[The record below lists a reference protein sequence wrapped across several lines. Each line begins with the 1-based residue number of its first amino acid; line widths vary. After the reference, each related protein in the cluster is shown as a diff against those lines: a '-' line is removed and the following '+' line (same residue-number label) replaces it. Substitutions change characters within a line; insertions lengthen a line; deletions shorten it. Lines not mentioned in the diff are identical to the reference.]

1 MELDDLKAA
10 WSQLDERLGRIE
22 TMAAKNYRTGLLDSS
37 RRALGWLGWCQA
49 LQSLLWIG
57 AVAIVA
63 PFWIEHRHV
72 PHLLAAGLVL
82 HAYGVLV
89 SCSSV
94 LQLLLIGRAYWT
106 TPVVLFQRRLTELQR
121 LRVISGLAIG
131 LPWWVMWVPAT
142 IVGAKRLFDIDLY
155 AESPGWINASL
166 AVGAVAIVLSIWVAR
181 RLAARPPRSRW
192 LRRIVDDI
200 AGAGLV
206 RVTRQLDELAAFE
219 RE

>member
-1 MELDDLKAA
+1 MELDDLKVA

-22 TMAAKNYRTGLLDSS
+22 AMTTKEYQTGLLDRS
-37 RRALGWLGWCQA
+37 RRALGRLGWGQA
-49 LQSLLWIG
+49 VQSLLWIG

-63 PFWIEHRHV
+63 PFWIQHRHV

-89 SCSSV
+89 ICSSV
-94 LQLLLIGRAYWT
+94 LQLLLIGLAYWT
-106 TPVVLFQRRLTELQR
+106 APVVSLQRRLTELQR

-131 LPWWVMWVPAT
+131 LPWWMLWVPAT
-142 IVGAKRLFDIDLY
+142 MVGAKRIFDIDLY
-155 AESPGWINASL
+155 AQSPGWINMSL
-166 AVGAVAIVLSIWVAR
+166 GVGAVGIAVSIWAAR

-192 LRRIVDDI
+192 LRRIVDDV
-200 AGAGLV
+200 AGAGLS
-206 RVTRQLDELAAFE
+206 RVTRHLDELAAFE

>member
-10 WSQLDERLGRIE
+10 WSQLDERLQRME
-22 TMAAKNYRTGLLDSS
+22 TMTAKNHRTSLLDTS
-37 RRALGWLGWCQA
+37 RRALGWLGWGQA
-49 LQSLLWIG
+49 VQSLLWIG

-72 PHLLAAGLVL
+72 PHLLVAGLML

-89 SCSSV
+89 ICSSV

-106 TPVVLFQRRLTELQR
+106 APVVLFQRRLTELQR

-142 IVGAKRLFDIDLY
+142 MVGAKRLFDIDLY
-155 AESPGWINASL
+155 AESPGWIYASL
-166 AVGAVAIVLSIWVAR
+166 AVGAVAIALSIWIAR
-181 RLAARPPRSRW
+181 RLAARPPRARW

-206 RVTRQLDELAAFE
+206 GVTRQLDELAAFE